1 MASTENKTT
10 PAGGNVGAF
19 LAAVPDERRR
29 RDAQLLVELFAKVTG
44 ESPVLWGTSIVG
56 FGSRHYRYDS
66 GREGDVPA
74 LSFSPRKAQTV
85 LYLTGALADY
95 EDLLSRLGPYQTGKG
110 CLYLKHVDQV
120 DIAALKEIAGRS
132 YRAAAA
138 SS

>member
-10 PAGGNVGAF
+10 PAGGNVDAF

-44 ESPVLWGTSIVG
+44 EPPVLWGTSIVG

-66 GREGDVPA
+66 GREGNIPA
-74 LSFSPRKAQTV
+74 VSFSPRKAQTV
-85 LYLTGALADY
+85 VYLTGALADY

-110 CLYLKHVDQV
+110 CLYLKNVDQV

-132 YRAAAA
+132 YRAAAP
-138 SS
+138 S